1 MRCYGGP
8 ARRRNA
14 IHDET
19 ENLSPYLLVSWSF
32 CPAVSFQAPR
42 MLKTGKSADRLHG
55 GANMD
60 IDPIIIIVPIP

>member
-1 MRCYGGP
+1 
-8 ARRRNA
+8 
-14 IHDET
+14 
-19 ENLSPYLLVSWSF
+19 
-32 CPAVSFQAPR
+32 